1 MTKRFLR
8 LLGFR
13 RGKHSLPTEIYAGF
27 STFIVMAYVL
37 ALAPAC
43 FANVGG
49 EADPFPVDALFTA
62 TALVSA
68 AGTLLMAFY
77 ARKPLALAPGVG
89 LLFFISGSM
98 CGTMGY
104 SWHFALT
111 AVFIEGVIFT
121 ILTCTGMRTL
131 IVECIPL
138 SLRSAIGV
146 GVSFFLA
153 SLGLKN
159 AGITD
164 AGSAISSIASIVTE
178 PEKQLLALCVMI
190 AGILIICKVRGA
202 IFYSLIVSS
211 LVGIPMG
218 LTHIADLT
226 PLPDSPMPL
235 FCEME
240 WSSEILSVD
249 MVVCV
254 ISILFLDMFDTIGTV
269 LGVLG
274 NMESAVRMN
283 GRISGMSRILQ
294 VDAIS
299 SLLSGIFGT
308 TTSTTYL
315 ESAAG
320 VAEGGRTGVTSFV
333 TGMCFL
339 AALFLSPLFLA
350 IPTSVTGGILL
361 VVSVQMFSAI
371 RHINFSAPVEAIPS
385 VMTILFMALL
395 GSISDGIVV
404 GVLTYAIFSFV
415 SDMRKEHRRRKRGKV
430 FE

>member
-1 MTKRFLR
+1 MRQFLR

-13 RGKHSLPTEIYAGF
+13 GAMQSLPTEIYAGF
-27 STFIVMAYVL
+27 STFIVMAYIL
-37 ALAPAC
+37 ALAPAS
-43 FANVGG
+43 FANVGDAG
-49 EADPFPVDALFTA
+49 DPFPVYALFTA
-62 TALVSA
+62 TAIVSA

-77 ARKPLALAPGVG
+77 ARRPLAVAPGVG
-89 LLFFISGSM
+89 LLFFVSETM

-111 AVFIEGVIFT
+111 AVFIEGVLFT
-121 ILTCTGMRTL
+121 LLTCTGMRTL

-178 PEKQLLALCVMI
+178 PEKQLLALCVVI
-190 AGILIICKVRGA
+190 AGVLIICRVRGA
-202 IFYSLIVSS
+202 IFYSLIASS

-218 LTHIADLT
+218 LTRFDDLT
-226 PLPDSPMPL
+226 LLPASPLPL
-235 FCEME
+235 FCQME
-240 WSSEILSVD
+240 WSSEVLSVD

-274 NMESAVRMN
+274 NMETAVRAN

-294 VDAIS
+294 ADAVS
-299 SLLSGIFGT
+299 SLLSGVFGT
-308 TTSTTYL
+308 TTATTYL

-320 VAEGGRTGVTSFV
+320 AAEGGRTGVTAFV

-339 AALFLSPLFLA
+339 IALFLSPLFLA
-350 IPTSVTGGILL
+350 IPQSVTGGILL

-371 RHINFSAPVEAIPS
+371 RHIDFNNPVEAIPS
-385 VMTILFMALL
+385 VITILFMALL
-395 GSISDGIVV
+395 SSISDGIVA
-404 GVLTYAIFSFV
+404 GVLTYAVFSFV
-415 SDMRKEHRRRKRGKV
+415 SDMRKERRRRQRGRV

>member
-1 MTKRFLR
+1 MKKFLR

-13 RGKHSLPTEIYAGF
+13 GTMHSLPVEIYAGF
-27 STFIVMAYVL
+27 STFIVMAYIL

-43 FANVGG
+43 FANIGD
-49 EADPFPVDALFTA
+49 ADDPFPADALFTA
-62 TALVSA
+62 TAIVSA
-68 AGTLLMAFY
+68 VGTLLMAFY
-77 ARKPLALAPGVG
+77 ARRPLAVAPGVG
-89 LLFFISGSM
+89 LLFFVSGTM

-111 AVFIEGVIFT
+111 AVFIEGVLFT
-121 ILTCTGMRTL
+121 LLTCTGMRTL

-178 PEKQLLALCVMI
+178 PEKQLLALCVLI
-190 AGILIICKVRGA
+190 AGILIICRVRGA

-218 LTHIADLT
+218 LTRFHDLT
-226 PLPDSPMPL
+226 LLPDSPLPL

-240 WSSEILSVD
+240 WSKEILSVD

-274 NMESAVRMN
+274 NMETAVRAN

-294 VDAIS
+294 VDAVS
-299 SLLSGIFGT
+299 SLLSGLFGT
-308 TTSTTYL
+308 TTATTYL

-320 VAEGGRTGVTSFV
+320 AAEGGRTGVTAFV

-339 AALFLSPLFLA
+339 IALFLSPLFLA
-350 IPTSVTGGILL
+350 IPQPVTGGILL

-371 RHINFSAPVEAIPS
+371 RHINFANPVEAIPS
-385 VMTILFMALL
+385 VITILFMALL
-395 GSISDGIVV
+395 GSISDGIVA

-415 SDMRKEHRRRKRGKV
+415 SDMRKERRRRKRGKV